1 MKIILKLLLTLLFI
15 LLMVITYLSIFG
27 VETTRFNNQIINKLK
42 SFDKN
47 IDIQLKTI
55 KIVFDPLSF
64 RINAKTIGSKL
75 INKNNSIEIE
85 SLKTKISLKA
95 LIEKQF
101 SIENL
106 EVSTKSSDL
115 NDFISFVRSL
125 NQSPELYILDKI
137 IKKGF
142 LIADIKLE
150 FDSQGKI
157 KDNFKINGF
166 IKDGKLSFNNKYS
179 VDKLNFIFD
188 LEKNELV
195 FKDTKFKLNDLDFYS
210 NNLSVKNI
218 ENKFFVIG
226 EIDHQK
232 FDLDG
237 PQLDLFKS
245 FFGSIEAKE
254 LIFSSKN
261 IFSFHLSKKFKLN
274 NLEIISKINLIK
286 LSILNNL
293 SLKDFF
299 PKIKDKIYLSNNN
312 LEIKYKKEKLS
323 IIGEGKILLQDND
336 DKISYQIERKND
348 DFKIESVLKIDDNP
362 FTINLLNYEK
372 KKHATI
378 NIKGSIINNQNIINS
393 FILREDNN
401 FFSIKNLRFNK
412 NNQIKKIDKFDLNYL
427 GTDGKKNSVSLLRKD
442 KEYILK
448 GSYFNVDNLLENILN
463 NENENSNILNINNL
477 LKIDINK
484 VGIDKNNY
492 LSNLK
497 GSLVFKKQQIVK
509 GKLEGFFSKNEK
521 LKLTVNTSGN
531 NKVTTLF
538 LDQAKPIVRRY
549 KFIKGFEGGKLDFY
563 SSSNGEE
570 TLSTLKIYNFKLK
583 ELPGLTKI
591 LTLASLQGI
600 ADILSGEGIGFDEF
614 EMNFRNKKDLMT
626 IDEIYAIGP
635 AISVLMNGYIEKNRL
650 ISLRGTLVPATTI
663 NKFIGSLTVLGD
675 ILVGSKTGEGVFGVS
690 FKIKGPPKKLETT
703 VNPVKTLTPRFITRT
718 LEKLKKT
725 NLVEF

>member
-1 MKIILKLLLTLLFI
+1 MKIILKLLLTLIFI
-15 LLMVITYLSIFG
+15 ILMVIAYLSIFG
-27 VETTRFNNQIINKLK
+27 VETGRFNNQIINKLK

-47 IDIQLKTI
+47 LDIQLKTI
-55 KIVFDPLSF
+55 KIVLDPLSF
-64 RINAKTIGSKL
+64 GINAKTIGSRL
-75 INKNNSIEIE
+75 ISKNKSIEIE

-95 LIEKQF
+95 LIDKQF

-106 EVSTKSSDL
+106 EVSTKSIDL

-137 IKKGF
+137 INKGF

-150 FDSQGKI
+150 FDTQGKI
-157 KDNFKINGF
+157 KDNYKINGF
-166 IKDGKLSFNNKYS
+166 VKDGKLSFNNKYNI
-179 VDKLNFIFD
+179 DKLNFIFD
-188 LEKNELV
+188 LKKNKLV
-195 FKDTKFKLNDLDFYS
+195 FKDTNFKLNNLDFYS
-210 NNLSVKNI
+210 NNLSVKNLK
-218 ENKFFVIG
+218 NKFFVIG

-237 PQLDLFKS
+237 SQLDLFKS
-245 FFGSIEAKE
+245 FFGSIEANE

-261 IFSFHLSKKFKLN
+261 IFSFNLSKKFKLN
-274 NLEIISKINLIK
+274 NLEIVSKINLTK

-293 SLKDFF
+293 SLKNFF
-299 PKIKDKIYLSNNN
+299 PKIKDKIYLFNNN
-312 LEIKYKKEKLS
+312 LEIKYKKKKLS
-323 IIGEGKILLQDND
+323 LIGDGKILLQENN
-336 DKISYQIERKND
+336 DKISYKLERKND
-348 DFKIESVLKIDDNP
+348 DLKFETLLKINNNP
-362 FTINLLNYEK
+362 LIISLLNYK
-372 KKHATI
+372 KKNDAMI
-378 NIKGSIINNQNIINS
+378 SIKGSIINNQNVRNS
-393 FILREDNN
+393 FILKEENN
-401 FFSIKNLRFNK
+401 FFNLKNLRFSK
-412 NNQIKKIDKFDLNYL
+412 NNQIKKIDQLDLNYL
-427 GTDGKKNSVSLLRKD
+427 DKDGKNNSVSLLRKD

-463 NENENSNILNINNL
+463 NENESSNILDINNL

-484 VGIDKNNY
+484 VGIDKDTN
-492 LSNLK
+492 LSKLK
-497 GSLVFKKQQIVK
+497 GTLVFEKQKIVR
-509 GKLEGFFSKNEK
+509 GKVEGFFSEDEK
-521 LKLTVNTSGN
+521 LKLTVNTNGN
-531 NKVTTLF
+531 DKVTTLF
-538 LDQAKPIVRRY
+538 LDRAKPIVKRY
-549 KFIKGFEGGKLDFY
+549 KFIKGFEEGRLDFY

-570 TLSTLKIYNFKLK
+570 TTSTLKIYNFKLK
-583 ELPGLTKI
+583 ELPGLTKV

-600 ADILSGEGIGFDEF
+600 ADILSGEGIRFDEF

-663 NKFIGSLTVLGD
+663 NKFIGSLPVLGD

-718 LEKLKKT
+718 LEKIKK
-725 NLVEF
+725 N

>member
-1 MKIILKLLLTLLFI
+1 MKIITKILLTLLFI
-15 LLMVITYLSIFG
+15 ISIIIAYLSIFG
-27 VETTRFNNQIINKLK
+27 VETERFNNQIINKLK

-47 IDIQLKTI
+47 LDIQLKTI
-55 KIVFDPLSF
+55 KIVLDPLSF
-64 RINAKTIGSKL
+64 RIDVKTIGSRL
-75 INKNNSIEIE
+75 INKNKSIEIE

-95 LIEKQF
+95 LIDNQF

-106 EVSTKSSDL
+106 DVSTKSIDL

-150 FDSQGKI
+150 FDTQGKI
-157 KDNFKINGF
+157 KDNYKINGF
-166 IKDGKLSFNNKYS
+166 IKDGKLSFNNKYNI
-179 VDKLNFIFD
+179 DKLNLIFD
-188 LEKNELV
+188 LKEKELV
-195 FKDTKFKLNDLDFYS
+195 LKDTNFNLNNLYFNS

-218 ENKFFVIG
+218 ENEFFVIG
-226 EIDHQK
+226 EIDNQK
-232 FDLDG
+232 FDLDSS
-237 PQLDLFKS
+237 QLELFKS
-245 FFGSIEAKE
+245 FFGGLEAKE

-261 IFSFHLSKKFKLN
+261 IFSFNLSKKFKLN
-274 NLEIISKINLIK
+274 NLEINSKINLIK

-293 SLKDFF
+293 PLKDFF
-299 PKIKDKIYLSNNN
+299 PKIRDKVYLSDNN
-312 LEIKYKKEKLS
+312 LEITYKKKKLS
-323 IIGEGKILLQDND
+323 ITGDGQILLQDND
-336 DKISYQIERKND
+336 DKISYKLERKND
-348 DFKIESVLKIDDNP
+348 NLKFESDLKINNNP
-362 FTINLLNYEK
+362 LIINLLNYEK
-372 KKHATI
+372 KRDASLS
-378 NIKGSIINNQNIINS
+378 IKGSIINNQNVINS
-393 FILREDNN
+393 FILKEENN
-401 FFSIKNLRFNK
+401 SFSVKNLRLSQ
-412 NNQIKKIDKFDLNYL
+412 NNQIKKIDQLDLNYL
-427 GTDGKKNSVSLLRKD
+427 DKDEKKNSVLLLRKD

-448 GSYFNVDNLLENILN
+448 GSYFNFDNLLENILN
-463 NENENSNILNINNL
+463 NENESSNVLDINNL

-484 VGIDKNNY
+484 VGIDKDNN

-497 GSLVFKKQQIVK
+497 GTLFFKKQQIVR
-509 GKLEGFFSKNEK
+509 GKLEGFFSEDEK
-521 LKLTVNTSGN
+521 LKLTVNTNGN
-531 NKVTTLF
+531 NKITTLF
-538 LDQAKPIVRRY
+538 LDRAKPIIRRY
-549 KFIKGFEGGKLDFY
+549 KFIKGFEEGKLDFY

-570 TLSTLKIYNFKLK
+570 TSSTLKIYNFKLK
-583 ELPGLTKI
+583 ELPGLTKV

-600 ADILSGEGIGFDEF
+600 ADTLSGEGIRFDEF

-663 NKFIGSLTVLGD
+663 NKFIGSLPILGD

-718 LEKLKKT
+718 LEKIKK
-725 NLVEF
+725 N

>member
-1 MKIILKLLLTLLFI
+1 MKIITKLLLTLFFI
-15 LLMVITYLSIFG
+15 LSIIIAYLSIFG
-27 VETTRFNNQIINKLK
+27 VETERFNNQIINKLK

-47 IDIQLKTI
+47 LDIQLKTI
-55 KIVFDPLSF
+55 KIVLDPLSF
-64 RINAKTIGSKL
+64 RIDVKTIGSRL
-75 INKNNSIEIE
+75 INKNKSIEIE

-95 LIEKQF
+95 LIDNQF

-106 EVSTKSSDL
+106 DVSTKSIDL

-150 FDSQGKI
+150 FDTQGKI
-157 KDNFKINGF
+157 KDNYKINGF
-166 IKDGKLSFNNKYS
+166 IKDGKLSFNNKYNI
-179 VDKLNFIFD
+179 DKLNLIFD
-188 LEKNELV
+188 LKEKELV
-195 FKDTKFKLNDLDFYS
+195 LKDTNFNLNNLYFNS

-218 ENKFFVIG
+218 ENEFFVIG
-226 EIDHQK
+226 EIDNQK
-232 FDLDG
+232 FDLDSS
-237 PQLDLFKS
+237 QLELFKS
-245 FFGSIEAKE
+245 FFGGLEAKE

-261 IFSFHLSKKFKLN
+261 IFSFNLSKKFKLN
-274 NLEIISKINLIK
+274 NLEINSKINLIK

-293 SLKDFF
+293 PLKDFF
-299 PKIKDKIYLSNNN
+299 PKIRDKVYLSDNN
-312 LEIKYKKEKLS
+312 LEITYKKKKLS
-323 IIGEGKILLQDND
+323 ITGDGQILLQDND
-336 DKISYQIERKND
+336 DKISYKLERKND
-348 DFKIESVLKIDDNP
+348 NLKFESDLKINNNP
-362 FTINLLNYEK
+362 LIINLLNYEK
-372 KKHATI
+372 KRDASLS
-378 NIKGSIINNQNIINS
+378 IKGSIINNQNVINS
-393 FILREDNN
+393 FILKEENN
-401 FFSIKNLRFNK
+401 SFSVKNLRLSQ
-412 NNQIKKIDKFDLNYL
+412 NNQIKKIDQLDLNYL
-427 GTDGKKNSVSLLRKD
+427 DKDEKKNSVLLLRKD

-448 GSYFNVDNLLENILN
+448 GSYFNFDNLLENILN
-463 NENENSNILNINNL
+463 NENESSNVLDINNL

-484 VGIDKNNY
+484 VGIDKDNN

-497 GSLVFKKQQIVK
+497 GTLFFKKQQIVR
-509 GKLEGFFSKNEK
+509 GKLEGFFSEDEK
-521 LKLTVNTSGN
+521 LKLTVNTNGN
-531 NKVTTLF
+531 NKITTLF
-538 LDQAKPIVRRY
+538 LDRAKPIIRRY
-549 KFIKGFEGGKLDFY
+549 KFIKGFEEGKLDFY

-570 TLSTLKIYNFKLK
+570 TSSTLKIYNFKLK
-583 ELPGLTKI
+583 ELPGLTKV

-600 ADILSGEGIGFDEF
+600 ADTLSGEGIRFDEF

-663 NKFIGSLTVLGD
+663 NKFIGSLPILGD

-718 LEKLKKT
+718 LEKIKK
-725 NLVEF
+725 N

>member
-1 MKIILKLLLTLLFI
+1 MKIITKLLLTLFFI
-15 LLMVITYLSIFG
+15 LSIIIAYLSIFG
-27 VETTRFNNQIINKLK
+27 VETERFNNQIINKLK

-47 IDIQLKTI
+47 LDIQLKTI
-55 KIVFDPLSF
+55 KIVLDPLSF
-64 RINAKTIGSKL
+64 RIDVKTIGSRL
-75 INKNNSIEIE
+75 INKNKSIEIE

-95 LIEKQF
+95 LIDNQF
-101 SIENL
+101 SLENL
-106 EVSTKSSDL
+106 DVSTKSIDL

-150 FDSQGKI
+150 FDTQGKI
-157 KDNFKINGF
+157 KDNYKINGF
-166 IKDGKLSFNNKYS
+166 IKDGKLSFNNKYNI
-179 VDKLNFIFD
+179 DKLNLIFD
-188 LEKNELV
+188 LKEKELV
-195 FKDTKFKLNDLDFYS
+195 LKDTNFNLNNLDFNS

-226 EIDHQK
+226 EIDNQK
-232 FDLDG
+232 FDLDSS
-237 PQLDLFKS
+237 QLELFKS
-245 FFGSIEAKE
+245 FFGGLEAKE

-261 IFSFHLSKKFKLN
+261 IFSFNLSKKFKLN
-274 NLEIISKINLIK
+274 NLEINSKINLIK

-293 SLKDFF
+293 PLKDFF
-299 PKIKDKIYLSNNN
+299 PKIRDKVYLSDNN
-312 LEIKYKKEKLS
+312 LEITYKKKKLS
-323 IIGEGKILLQDND
+323 ITGDGQILLQDND
-336 DKISYQIERKND
+336 DKISYKLERKND
-348 DFKIESVLKIDDNP
+348 NLKFESDLKINNNP
-362 FTINLLNYEK
+362 LIINLLNYEK
-372 KKHATI
+372 KRDASLS
-378 NIKGSIINNQNIINS
+378 IKGSIINNQNVINS
-393 FILREDNN
+393 FILKEENN
-401 FFSIKNLRFNK
+401 SFSVKNLRLSQ
-412 NNQIKKIDKFDLNYL
+412 NNQIKKIDQLDLNYL
-427 GTDGKKNSVSLLRKD
+427 DKDEKKNSVLLLRKD

-448 GSYFNVDNLLENILN
+448 GSYFNFDNLLENILN
-463 NENENSNILNINNL
+463 NENESSNVLDINNL

-484 VGIDKNNY
+484 VGIDKDNN

-497 GSLVFKKQQIVK
+497 GTLFFKKQQIVR
-509 GKLEGFFSKNEK
+509 GKLEGFFSEDEK
-521 LKLTVNTSGN
+521 LKLTVNTNGN
-531 NKVTTLF
+531 NKITTLF
-538 LDQAKPIVRRY
+538 LDRAKPIIRRY
-549 KFIKGFEGGKLDFY
+549 KFIKGFEEGKLDFY

-570 TLSTLKIYNFKLK
+570 TSSTLKIYNFKLK
-583 ELPGLTKI
+583 ELPGLTKV

-600 ADILSGEGIGFDEF
+600 ADTLSGEGIRFDEF

-663 NKFIGSLTVLGD
+663 NKFIGSLPVLGN

-718 LEKLKKT
+718 LEKIKK
-725 NLVEF
+725 N

>member
-323 IIGEGKILLQDND
+323 IIG
-336 DKISYQIERKND
+336 
-348 DFKIESVLKIDDNP
+348 
-362 FTINLLNYEK
+362 
-372 KKHATI
+372 
-378 NIKGSIINNQNIINS
+378 
-393 FILREDNN
+393 
-401 FFSIKNLRFNK
+401 
-412 NNQIKKIDKFDLNYL
+412 
-427 GTDGKKNSVSLLRKD
+427 
-442 KEYILK
+442 
-448 GSYFNVDNLLENILN
+448 
-463 NENENSNILNINNL
+463 
-477 LKIDINK
+477 
-484 VGIDKNNY
+484 
-492 LSNLK
+492 
-497 GSLVFKKQQIVK
+497 
-509 GKLEGFFSKNEK
+509 
-521 LKLTVNTSGN
+521 
-531 NKVTTLF
+531 
-538 LDQAKPIVRRY
+538 
-549 KFIKGFEGGKLDFY
+549 
-563 SSSNGEE
+563 
-570 TLSTLKIYNFKLK
+570 
-583 ELPGLTKI
+583 
-591 LTLASLQGI
+591 
-600 ADILSGEGIGFDEF
+600 
-614 EMNFRNKKDLMT
+614 
-626 IDEIYAIGP
+626 
-635 AISVLMNGYIEKNRL
+635 
-650 ISLRGTLVPATTI
+650 
-663 NKFIGSLTVLGD
+663 
-675 ILVGSKTGEGVFGVS
+675 
-690 FKIKGPPKKLETT
+690 
-703 VNPVKTLTPRFITRT
+703 
-718 LEKLKKT
+718 
-725 NLVEF
+725 

>member
-1 MKIILKLLLTLLFI
+1 MKIITKLLLTLFFI
-15 LLMVITYLSIFG
+15 LSIIIAYLSIFG
-27 VETTRFNNQIINKLK
+27 VETERFNNQIINKLK

-47 IDIQLKTI
+47 LDIQLKTI
-55 KIVFDPLSF
+55 KIVLDPLSF
-64 RINAKTIGSKL
+64 RIDVKTIGSRL
-75 INKNNSIEIE
+75 INKNKSIEIE

-95 LIEKQF
+95 LIDNQF
-101 SIENL
+101 SLENL
-106 EVSTKSSDL
+106 DVSTKSIDL

-150 FDSQGKI
+150 FDTQGKI
-157 KDNFKINGF
+157 KDNYKINGF
-166 IKDGKLSFNNKYS
+166 IKDGKLSFNNKYNI
-179 VDKLNFIFD
+179 DKLNLIFD
-188 LEKNELV
+188 LKEKELV
-195 FKDTKFKLNDLDFYS
+195 LKDTNFNLNNLDFNS

-226 EIDHQK
+226 EIDNQK
-232 FDLDG
+232 FDLDSS
-237 PQLDLFKS
+237 QLELFKS
-245 FFGSIEAKE
+245 FFGGLEAKE

-261 IFSFHLSKKFKLN
+261 IFSFNLSKKFKLN
-274 NLEIISKINLIK
+274 NLEINSKINLIK

-293 SLKDFF
+293 PLKDFF
-299 PKIKDKIYLSNNN
+299 PKIRDKVYLSDNN
-312 LEIKYKKEKLS
+312 LEITYKKKKLS
-323 IIGEGKILLQDND
+323 ITGDGQILLQDND
-336 DKISYQIERKND
+336 DKISYKLERKND
-348 DFKIESVLKIDDNP
+348 NLKFESDLKINNNP
-362 FTINLLNYEK
+362 LIINLLNYEK
-372 KKHATI
+372 KRDASLS
-378 NIKGSIINNQNIINS
+378 IKGSIINNQNVINS
-393 FILREDNN
+393 FILKEENN
-401 FFSIKNLRFNK
+401 SFSVKNLRLSQ
-412 NNQIKKIDKFDLNYL
+412 NNQIKKIDQLDLNYL
-427 GTDGKKNSVSLLRKD
+427 DKDEKKNSVLLLRKD

-448 GSYFNVDNLLENILN
+448 GSYFNFDNLLENILN
-463 NENENSNILNINNL
+463 NENESSNVLDINNL

-484 VGIDKNNY
+484 VGIDKDNN

-497 GSLVFKKQQIVK
+497 GTLFFKKQQIVR
-509 GKLEGFFSKNEK
+509 GKLEGFFSEDEK
-521 LKLTVNTSGN
+521 LKLTVNTNGN
-531 NKVTTLF
+531 NKITTLF
-538 LDQAKPIVRRY
+538 LDRAKPIIRRY
-549 KFIKGFEGGKLDFY
+549 KFIKGFEEGELDFY

-570 TLSTLKIYNFKLK
+570 TSSTLKIYNFKLK
-583 ELPGLTKI
+583 ELPGLTKV

-600 ADILSGEGIGFDEF
+600 ADTLSGEGIRFDEF

-663 NKFIGSLTVLGD
+663 NKFIGSLPVLGD

-718 LEKLKKT
+718 LEKIKK
-725 NLVEF
+725 N

>member
-1 MKIILKLLLTLLFI
+1 MKIISKLLLSSIFI
-15 LLMVITYLSIFG
+15 IIMFIAYLSIFG
-27 VETTRFNNQIINKLK
+27 VETERFNNQIINKLK

-47 IDIQLKTI
+47 LDIQLKTI
-55 KIVFDPLSF
+55 KIVLDPLSF
-64 RINAKTIGSKL
+64 RIDVKTIGSRL
-75 INKNNSIEIE
+75 INKNKSIEIE

-95 LIEKQF
+95 LIDNQF

-106 EVSTKSSDL
+106 DVSTKSIDL

-150 FDSQGKI
+150 FDTQGKI
-157 KDNFKINGF
+157 KDNYKINGF
-166 IKDGKLSFNNKYS
+166 IKDGKLSFNNKYNI
-179 VDKLNFIFD
+179 DKLNLIFD
-188 LEKNELV
+188 LKEKELV
-195 FKDTKFKLNDLDFYS
+195 LKDTNFNLNNLDFNS

-218 ENKFFVIG
+218 EDKFFVIG
-226 EIDHQK
+226 EIDNQK
-232 FDLDG
+232 FDLDSS
-237 PQLDLFKS
+237 QLELFKS
-245 FFGSIEAKE
+245 FFGGLEAKE

-261 IFSFHLSKKFKLN
+261 IFSFNLSKKFKLN
-274 NLEIISKINLIK
+274 NLEINSKINLIK

-293 SLKDFF
+293 PLKDFF
-299 PKIKDKIYLSNNN
+299 PKIRDKVYLSDNN
-312 LEIKYKKEKLS
+312 LEITYKKKKLS
-323 IIGEGKILLQDND
+323 ITGDGQILLQDND
-336 DKISYQIERKND
+336 DKISYKLERKND
-348 DFKIESVLKIDDNP
+348 NLKFESDLKINNNP
-362 FTINLLNYEK
+362 LIINLLNYEK
-372 KKHATI
+372 KRDASLS
-378 NIKGSIINNQNIINS
+378 IKGSIINNQNVINS
-393 FILREDNN
+393 FILKEENN
-401 FFSIKNLRFNK
+401 SFSVKNLRLSQ
-412 NNQIKKIDKFDLNYL
+412 NNQIKKIDQLDLNYL
-427 GTDGKKNSVSLLRKD
+427 DKDEKKNSVLLLRKD

-448 GSYFNVDNLLENILN
+448 GSYFNFDNLLENILN
-463 NENENSNILNINNL
+463 NENESSNVLDINNL

-484 VGIDKNNY
+484 VGIDKNNN

-497 GSLVFKKQQIVK
+497 GTLFFKKQQIVR
-509 GKLEGFFSKNEK
+509 GKLEGFFSEDEK
-521 LKLTVNTSGN
+521 LKLTVNTNGN
-531 NKVTTLF
+531 NKITTLF
-538 LDQAKPIVRRY
+538 LDRAKPIIRRY
-549 KFIKGFEGGKLDFY
+549 KFIKGFEEGKLDFY

-570 TLSTLKIYNFKLK
+570 TSSTLKIYNFKLK
-583 ELPGLTKI
+583 ELPGLTKV

-600 ADILSGEGIGFDEF
+600 ADTLSGEGIRFDEF

-663 NKFIGSLTVLGD
+663 NKFIGSLPVLGD

-718 LEKLKKT
+718 LEKIKKD
-725 NLVEF
+725 